1 MATRST
7 IAIEKSN
14 GQVEQVYCHWDG
26 YLDNNGEILRNHY
39 TDPAKLQ
46 RLIDL
51 GDLSC
56 LGEDIGE
63 KHQFADAA
71 MYNGCTF
78 YGRDRG
84 ETGVG
89 KRIYEDFSTYKSQ
102 AQFEEYNYILRKD
115 GVWLVEYYATKG
127 RHILLED
134 AFNEQAALE
143 D

>member
-14 GQVEQVYCHWDG
+14 GQVEKIYCHWDG
-26 YLDNNGEILRNHY
+26 YLDNNGEILRKHY
-39 TDPAKLQ
+39 ANPDKVQ
-46 RLIDL
+46 RLIDM

-56 LGEDIGE
+56 LGVDIGE

-71 MYNGCTF
+71 GYQGCTF

-84 ETGVG
+84 ETGVD
-89 KRIYEDFSTYKSQ
+89 KRVYKNFDEYKSQ

-115 GVWLVEYYATKG
+115 GVWLVEYYATNG
-127 RHILLED
+127 RHVPLED